1 MLAPSDENFEVF
13 TRVLIDYLFRDI
25 LLTNYMYLL
34 STRQITPFEAKMFLI
49 DQLDSPPVAN
59 IRLVAYPPYEMF
71 RRVYTSIY

>member
-1 MLAPSDENFEVF
+1 MKILRCSRECL
-13 TRVLIDYLFRDI
+13 LIICSGINI

-59 IRLVAYPPYEMF
+59 IRLVAYPLYEMF